1 MTRQPCLTR
10 SHTALRSP
18 RALCVAGRLTLC
30 CVHVRRR
37 CAACCAACLP
47 VKLAVT
53 RARQV
58 LPLSALLL
66 LLLQLRGYTLSLC
79 LFVCSGFIFFL
90 FYFANLSIFFLRS
103 FCFGV
108 CVCVCMRAL
117 SYVLSLSLSVTCRPG
132 KAVPAVAAAVA
143 ITACCCL
150 LCACSFPR
158 ISNLDFDEIL
168 LPAASLS

>member
-1 MTRQPCLTR
+1 MTRQPCSTR

-18 RALCVAGRLTLC
+18 RALCMAGRLTLC

-66 LLLQLRGYTLSLC
+66 LLQLRGYTLSLC
-79 LFVCSGFIFFL
+79 LFVCSGFIFFFVL
-90 FYFANLSIFFLRS
+90 FCKHRFFFFVHFAL
-103 FCFGV
+103 V
-108 CVCVCMRAL
+108 YVCVCMRAL
-117 SYVLSLSLSVTCRPG
+117 SYVRSLSLCNVSTRQSS
-132 KAVPAVAAAVA
+132 
-143 ITACCCL
+143 ACCCCCCGYYCL
-150 LCACSFPR
+150 LLLAVRLFFP
-158 ISNLDFDEIL
+158 SNIESRFR
-168 LPAASLS
+168 